1 MMSSIVISVAS
12 ALILAG
18 LGLTW
23 RALVK
28 VLKRYQYLDDGVKC
42 LLRGELIRAYNHY
55 MTKGCI
61 PIYARENVDETYTA
75 YHALG
80 GDGALTDMMAE
91 LRRLPTRKE
100 KEA

>member
-1 MMSSIVISVAS
+1 MVSIVISVAS

-28 VLKRYQYLDDGVKC
+28 VLKRYQAIDDGVKC

-80 GDGALTDMMAE
+80 GDGALTDMVAE

>member
-1 MMSSIVISVAS
+1 MVSIVISVAS

-28 VLKRYQYLDDGVKC
+28 VLKRYQAIDDGVKC

-55 MTKGCI
+55 SAKGYI
-61 PIYARENVDETYTA
+61 PIYARENVNETYDA

-80 GDGALTDMMAE
+80 GDGAITDMIAE
-91 LRRLPTRKE
+91 LRRLPTRKDD
-100 KEA
+100 AT